1 VPKIKVIP
9 YVSIYRYTKFGQF
22 WTLGR
27 PLFWISMFERLKI
40 LEIRIELGPA
50 CQSGPLL
57 NRSLN
62 RPPARHAPSM
72 TICHAHFL
80 TSPLSA
86 AVVHRRNKVV
96 FLLSARSAVALLF
109 KPHRARAP
117 APRCRRTSSAR
128 SSCAAGATPFSSTG

>member
-27 PLFWISMFERLKI
+27 PPFWISMFERLKI

-62 RPPARHAPSM
+62 RPPARPCTIDDHLPRALPHVALIRCCSPSTKQSCFSPLRSLCRRSALQAAPSPRP
-72 TICHAHFL
+72 CSSL
-80 TSPLSA
+80 SPHLERP
-86 AVVHRRNKVV
+86 V
-96 FLLSARSAVALLF
+96 
-109 KPHRARAP
+109 
-117 APRCRRTSSAR
+117 
-128 SSCAAGATPFSSTG
+128 